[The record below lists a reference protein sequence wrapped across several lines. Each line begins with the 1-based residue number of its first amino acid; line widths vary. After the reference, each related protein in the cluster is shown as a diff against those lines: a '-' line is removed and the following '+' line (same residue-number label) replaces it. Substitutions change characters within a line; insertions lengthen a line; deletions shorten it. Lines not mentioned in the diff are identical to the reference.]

1 MNNQIRSITVQCMI
15 FQDCFL
21 KFSRRSYLTGKGM
34 PISNNLHLC
43 FCSCLIVF
51 TMFILVW
58 TFTLFILYLKYFTFA
73 RQPIWKI
80 SSSTIAFVWSLGV
93 TDAASISIAVVLP
106 HSTLVNIWKT
116 DTLIKGTTK
125 YNAKSLYNSELSVN
139 WCIDRGSKAGKR
151 SRWELMFRLGN
162 S

>member
-1 MNNQIRSITVQCMI
+1 MSKQIRSITVQCMI

-51 TMFILVW
+51 TMFIMVW

-73 RQPIWKI
+73 REPISKI

-93 TDAASISIAVVLP
+93 NAASINIAVVLP
-106 HSTLVNIWKT
+106 QSTLVNIWKT
-116 DTLIKGTTK
+116 DTLILGTTE

-139 WCIDRGSKAGKR
+139 WSIDKGSKAGKR
-151 SRWELMFRLGN
+151 SRWELMFLLG
-162 S
+162 SS